1 MKLSEATPGY
11 VGCVSSVAGNHHL
24 LSRLIG
30 IGIVEGSTIQV
41 IQNKKRTNGSIL
53 LQRLRR
59 FTEQKGLQRNQN
71 RRRHHIMKKVIAL
84 LGQPNAGKSTV
95 FNGLTGTHQHV
106 GTVSRI

>member
-41 IQNKKRTNGSIL
+41 IQNKKDNRFYSIAETPS
-53 LQRLRR
+53 
-59 FTEQKGLQRNQN
+59 F
-71 RRRHHIMKKVIAL
+71 H
-84 LGQPNAGKSTV
+84 
-95 FNGLTGTHQHV
+95 
-106 GTVSRI
+106 